1 VGEHVDPSEGA
12 CLTPAAALAA
22 EAIGSERSTC
32 AELLNLLKSHD
43 REDAK
48 VQVPR
53 RPNTP

>member
-1 VGEHVDPSEGA
+1 MGEHVDPSEGA

-22 EAIGSERSTC
+22 EAIGSERSLC